1 MNKFKVQGPVS
12 LRGEVT
18 ISGAKNAA
26 VAILP
31 AAMLVDGVCII
42 ENVPKISDVYN
53 LIEIMNAL
61 GAVTEWDGNALRV
74 DSKNIRGFTV
84 NGEMAQKC
92 RASYYFMGALLGRFG
107 KCVVPYPGGCSLG
120 ERPIDLHLNA
130 FKAMGSSIMDD
141 EMAGIVE
148 CTATTQLSGAEFR
161 FTKVSVGATI
171 NAMLCACKAKGITIL
186 KNVAKEPHV
195 VDVANFLN
203 SMGASVSGAG
213 TNTIKIRG
221 VARLGG
227 GAYTVIPDQI
237 EAGTYMLAAA
247 ATRGD
252 ILVKDVIPKHMECIT
267 DKLLEMGF
275 GVEEFDDS
283 IRVYYDGGELNPTE
297 VVTSPYPGFPTD
309 MQSQM
314 GVLMATVKGTSEI
327 VERIWKNRFRYTDE
341 LYRMGA
347 DITVENKERAIIKG
361 GKPLRGTSIHAC
373 DLRAGAALIIAA
385 CAAQGVTYMD
395 EIEYVERGYEDVV
408 KKFRSLGADIEKI
421 EE

>member
-53 LIEIMNAL
+53 LIDIMDSL
-61 GAVTEWDGNALRV
+61 GAVTRWDGNTLYV
-74 DSKNIRGFTV
+74 DSKAIRGYTV
-84 NGEMAQKC
+84 DAEMARKC

-120 ERPIDLHLNA
+120 ERPMDLHLNA
-130 FKAMGSSIMDD
+130 FRAMQAEIHDD
-141 EMAGIVE
+141 EFEGVVE
-148 CTATTQLSGAEFR
+148 CNAPSLNGAEFR
-161 FTKVSVGATI
+161 FIKVSVGATI
-171 NAMLCACKAKGITIL
+171 NAMLCACKAKGVTIL

-227 GAYTVIPDQI
+227 GSYTVIPDQI
-237 EAGTYMLAAA
+237 EAGTYMIAAA

-283 IRVYYDGGELNPTE
+283 IRVYYEGGELYPTE

-314 GVLMATVKGTSEI
+314 GVLMATVKGESEI

-341 LYRMGA
+341 LCRMGA
-347 DITVENKERAIIKG
+347 EISVENKERAVFKG
-361 GKPLRGTSIHAC
+361 GRGLRGASVHAC

-385 CAAQGVTYMD
+385 CAAEGVTYMD

-408 KKFRSLGADIEKI
+408 QKFTALGANIEKI
-421 EE
+421 TE

>member
-1 MNKFKVQGPVS
+1 MNKFVVQGPVS
-12 LRGEVT
+12 LRGEVV

-26 VAILP
+26 VPILP
-31 AAMLVDGVCII
+31 AAMLVDGTCII
-42 ENVPKISDVYN
+42 ENVPKISDVYD
-53 LIEIMNAL
+53 LIDIMNSL
-61 GAVTEWDGNALRV
+61 GAITRWEGNTLYV
-74 DSKNIRGFTV
+74 DSKAIRGCQV
-84 NGEMAQKC
+84 EEEMAKKC
-92 RASYYFMGALLGRFG
+92 RASYYFMGALLGRLG
-107 KCVVPYPGGCSLG
+107 RCIVPYPGGCSLG
-120 ERPIDLHLNA
+120 ERPIDLHLGA
-130 FKAMGSSIMDD
+130 FRAMQTEITDD
-141 EMAGIVE
+141 ETAGIVE
-148 CTATTQLSGAEFR
+148 CVAASLQGAEFR

-171 NAMLCACKAKGITIL
+171 NAMICACKAKGLTVL

-203 SMGASVSGAG
+203 SMGADISGAG

-227 GAYTVIPDQI
+227 GSYTVIPDQI

-252 ILVKDVIPKHMECIT
+252 VLVKDVIPKHMECIT

-283 IRVYYDGGELNPTE
+283 IRVYYDGGELQATE

-341 LYRMGA
+341 LCRMGA
-347 DITVENKERAIIKG
+347 DIAVENKERAVIKG
-361 GKPLRGTSIHAC
+361 GKPLRGASIHAC

-385 CAAQGVTYMD
+385 CTAQGTTYMD
-395 EIEYVERGYEDVV
+395 EIEYVERGYEDVI
-408 KKFRSLGADIEKI
+408 KKFTALGAKIEKI
-421 EE
+421 EA

>member
-42 ENVPKISDVYN
+42 ENVPRISDVYN
-53 LIEIMNAL
+53 LIDIMDSL
-61 GAVTEWDGNALRV
+61 GAVTRWDGNTLYV
-74 DSKNIRGFTV
+74 DSKAIRGYTV
-84 NGEMAQKC
+84 DAEMARKC

-120 ERPIDLHLNA
+120 ERPMDLHLNA
-130 FKAMGSSIMDD
+130 FRAMQAEIHDD
-141 EMAGIVE
+141 EFEGVVE
-148 CTATTQLSGAEFR
+148 CNAPSLNGAEFR

-171 NAMLCACKAKGITIL
+171 NAMLCACKAKGVTIL

-227 GAYTVIPDQI
+227 GSYTVIPDQI
-237 EAGTYMLAAA
+237 EAGTYMIAAA

-283 IRVYYDGGELNPTE
+283 IRVYYEGGELYPTE

-314 GVLMATVKGTSEI
+314 GVLMATVKGESEI

-341 LYRMGA
+341 LCRMGA
-347 DITVENKERAIIKG
+347 EISVENKERAVFKG
-361 GKPLRGTSIHAC
+361 GRGLRGASVHAC

-385 CAAQGVTYMD
+385 CAAEGVTYMD

-408 KKFRSLGADIEKI
+408 QKFTALGANIEKI
-421 EE
+421 TE

>member
-12 LRGEVT
+12 LRGEVV

-31 AAMLVDGVCII
+31 AAMLVDGISII

-53 LIEIMNAL
+53 LIDIMNAL
-61 GAVTEWDGNALRV
+61 GAVTRWEGNTLYV
-74 DSKNIRGFTV
+74 DSKSIRGYEVDAT
-84 NGEMAQKC
+84 MARKC
-92 RASYYFMGALLGRFG
+92 RASYYFMGSLLGRFG
-107 KCVVPYPGGCSLG
+107 RCVVPYPGGCSLG

-130 FKAMGSSIMDD
+130 FRAMQAEIYDD
-141 EMAGIVE
+141 EAAGIVE
-148 CTATTQLSGAEFR
+148 CNAQSLGGAEFR

-227 GAYTVIPDQI
+227 GSYTVIPDQI

-275 GVEEFDDS
+275 CVEEFDDS
-283 IRVYYDGGELNPTE
+283 IRVYADGTPLNPTE

-314 GVLMATVKGTSEI
+314 GVLMATVQGESEI

-341 LYRMGA
+341 LCRMGA
-347 DITVENKERAIIKG
+347 DIQVENKERAVFKG
-361 GKPLRGTSIHAC
+361 GKPLHGASIHAC

-385 CAAQGVTYMD
+385 CAAEGVTYMD

-408 KKFRSLGADIEKI
+408 EKFRSLGANIEKI
-421 EE
+421 AE